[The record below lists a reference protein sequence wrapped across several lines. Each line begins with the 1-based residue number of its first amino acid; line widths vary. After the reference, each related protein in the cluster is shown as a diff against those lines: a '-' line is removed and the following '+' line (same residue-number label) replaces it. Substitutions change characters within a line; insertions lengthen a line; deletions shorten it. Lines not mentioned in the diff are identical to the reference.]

1 LSSFQGLQQQEGF
14 ALANSSGGKSM
25 FKIATNNANGT
36 QGILPGGTT
45 FTCDS
50 STPCVNLKLTFPTTL
65 YVGDYLPDTIP
76 FAQLHHANTIEVYF
90 CDWEF
95 AYNNT
100 RSTSLGCQ
108 ASDTS
113 NGNAYATILN
123 NP

>member
-95 AYNNT
+95 AYNPGSASVT
-100 RSTSLGCQ
+100 CQ
-108 ASDTS
+108 PHDPTITPVYANILS
-113 NGNAYATILN
+113 N
-123 NP
+123 P